1 MRTARSHLAPAGIA
15 AVLALTV
22 SATAPAAAQA
32 ATTAQPVAARS
43 VADQSVAAQSVAA
56 RSVQAWH
63 ASARDRAYLR
73 QAHRGNLAE
82 IAAGKA
88 ALRRSHDRD
97 VRAIAWRLI
106 RDHRRLD
113 AQLSEVANRLH
124 VRLPDAP
131 SAGQRDS
138 LDAVLGRRSGH
149 RFDRAWLRMQAA
161 AHEQALDLGSRE
173 LRHGHS
179 GWVRDL
185 ARDSAPVIRHHLRE
199 VRAELYHRHA
209 H

>member
-32 ATTAQPVAARS
+32 ATTVRPVAAPG
-43 VADQSVAAQSVAA
+43 AAAA
-56 RSVQAWH
+56 PSVQAFH

-88 ALRRSHDRD
+88 ALRRSHDKD
-97 VRAIAWRLI
+97 VREIAWRLI
-106 RDHRRLD
+106 RDHRELD
-113 AQLSEVANRLH
+113 ARLREVAHRLR
-124 VRLPDAP
+124 VSLPDAP
-131 SAGQRDS
+131 SAAQRDG
-138 LDAVLGRRSGH
+138 LDAVLARRSGH
-149 RFDRAWLRMQAA
+149 RFDRAWLRLEAG
-161 AHEQALDLGSRE
+161 AHEQTLTLIRRE
-173 LRHGHS
+173 LRDGHS

-185 ARDSAPVIRHHLRE
+185 ARDGAPAVRHHLRE
-199 VRAELYHRHA
+199 IRAEIERHTR
-209 H
+209 

>member
-1 MRTARSHLAPAGIA
+1 MRTARSHLAPAGLA

-32 ATTAQPVAARS
+32 ATAAQPVTAPVTAS
-43 VADQSVAAQSVAA
+43 VATQ
-56 RSVQAWH
+56 SVQAWH
-63 ASARDRAYLR
+63 ASAQDRAYLR

-82 IAAGKA
+82 IAAGQA

-106 RDHRRLD
+106 RDHRKLDSRLRET
-113 AQLSEVANRLH
+113 AHRLH
-124 VRLPDAP
+124 VGLPGSP

-138 LDAVLGRRSGH
+138 LDAVLDQRSGH
-149 RFDRAWLRMQAA
+149 RFDRAWLRLQAT
-161 AHEQALDLGSRE
+161 AHEQALALGARE
-173 LRHGHS
+173 LRRGHS

-185 ARDSAPVIRHHLRE
+185 ARDSAPVIRHHLHE
-199 VRAELYHRHA
+199 VRAELYHHS